1 MVQKLQVLG
10 AVGQRV
16 VPVGD
21 VLVDWGIQCRTGFED
36 ATDFC
41 LDRHDLVRYLD
52 LQMREY
58 RYVYTLGT
66 LRRYML
72 GGPDP
77 FEALLEDVLEKIQN
91 MLHDLIVNLT
101 EDGYLGR

>member
-1 MVQKLQVLG
+1 
-10 AVGQRV
+10 
-16 VPVGD
+16 
-21 VLVDWGIQCRTGFED
+21 
-36 ATDFC
+36 
-41 LDRHDLVRYLD
+41 
-52 LQMREY
+52 
-58 RYVYTLGT
+58 
-66 LRRYML
+66 ML